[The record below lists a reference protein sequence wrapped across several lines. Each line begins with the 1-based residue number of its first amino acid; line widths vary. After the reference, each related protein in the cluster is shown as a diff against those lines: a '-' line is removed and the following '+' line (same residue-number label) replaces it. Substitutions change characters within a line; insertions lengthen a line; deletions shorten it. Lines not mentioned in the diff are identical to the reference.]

1 MANQRI
7 REIFND
13 GNLTIKTQVTKR
25 NELRKKVGTGYE
37 KVAGPLRFR
46 NLSIRE
52 SDLSAMDAIGSKL
65 SKKVKTPYHPIA
77 KSYEKDKYFVV
88 IDGVRFN
95 TVYVDSDRYYLYFYL
110 ERVGDFTGNIEPE

>member
-1 MANQRI
+1 
-7 REIFND
+7 
-13 GNLTIKTQVTKR
+13 
-25 NELRKKVGTGYE
+25 
-37 KVAGPLRFR
+37 
-46 NLSIRE
+46 
-52 SDLSAMDAIGSKL
+52 MDTIGSKL

-95 TVYVDSDRYYLYFYL
+95 TVYVDSDIYYLYFYL